1 MIEIKGLSFGYNQRE
16 VLSDINIRIEDGEIV
31 SIIGP
36 NGSGKTTLLRCIN
49 KILKVKKGEISIR
62 GQSLNHFS
70 LRELSTLLGYVPQR
84 EMISFPF
91 TVFEIVL
98 MGRRPYINW
107 GLRPYDVEVV
117 NDVLEMLDL
126 DGFSNRF
133 FDELSGGERQR
144 VLIARAFAQQP
155 KVLLLDEPTTS
166 LDLKHQLD
174 VFDLIKDIG
183 KKKGVSII
191 YAIHDLHLAARFSE
205 RVIML
210 KNGRIF
216 ADGAPEDV
224 ITAENIRKVYEVEA
238 YTDSN
243 GGSFHIVP
251 VRALKSNEA
260 QTYGANEVSEHK
272 YTG

>member
-1 MIEIKGLSFGYNQRE
+1 MIEIKDLSFSYNQRE
-16 VLSDINIRIEDGEIV
+16 VLSNIDIRIEDGEIV

-49 KILKVKKGEISIR
+49 KVLRVKKGKILIR
-62 GQSLNHFS
+62 GQSLEHFS
-70 LRELSTLLGYVPQR
+70 LRRLSTLLGYVPQR
-84 EMISFPF
+84 ETSSFPF

-107 GLRPYDVEVV
+107 GLTEYDIEVV
-117 NDVLEMLDL
+117 NETLGMLDL

-144 VLIARAFAQQP
+144 VLIARAFAQEP
-155 KVLLLDEPTTS
+155 RVLLLDEPTTS
-166 LDLKHQLD
+166 LDLKHQLE
-174 VFDLIKDIG
+174 VFDLIKEIG

-191 YAIHDLHLAARFSE
+191 YAIHDLYLAAKFSE

-216 ADGAPEDV
+216 VDGVPEDV
-224 ITAENIRKVYEVEA
+224 ITTENIRKVYGVEA

-251 VRALKSNEA
+251 VRALKEER
-260 QTYGANEVSEHK
+260 Q
-272 YTG
+272 

>member
-1 MIEIKGLSFGYNQRE
+1 MIEIRGLSFSYNQRE
-16 VLSDINIRIEDGEIV
+16 VLSSIDLKIEEGEIV
-31 SIIGP
+31 AIIGP
-36 NGSGKTTLLRCIN
+36 NGSGKTTLLRCVN
-49 KILKVKKGEISIR
+49 KVLKVKKGEIFIR

-70 LRELSTLLGYVPQR
+70 LRKLSTLLGYVPQR
-84 EMISFPF
+84 ETTSFPF

-107 GLRPYDVEVV
+107 GVAEYDIEVV
-117 NDVLEMLDL
+117 NETLHMLDL

-155 KVLLLDEPTTS
+155 KVLLLDEPVNS
-166 LDLKHQLD
+166 LDLKHQLE
-174 VFDLIKDIG
+174 VFDLIWDVG

-191 YAIHDLHLAARFSE
+191 YAIHDLHTAARFSE

-243 GGSFHIVP
+243 GGSFHVVP
-251 VRALKSNEA
+251 LRALKEGS
-260 QTYGANEVSEHK
+260 
-272 YTG
+272 

>member
-1 MIEIKGLSFGYNQRE
+1 MIEVKGLYFSYKRKE
-16 VLSDINIRIEDGEIV
+16 VLSSIDIKVQDGEIV

-49 KILKVKKGEISIR
+49 KILKLKKGEILIGGR
-62 GQSLNHFS
+62 GLEHIS
-70 LRELSTLLGYVPQR
+70 LRKLSTLLGYVPQR
-84 EMISFPF
+84 ETTSFPF
-91 TVFEIVL
+91 TVFEMVL
-98 MGRRPYINW
+98 MGRRPYITW
-107 GLRPYDVEVV
+107 GVTEYDIEVV
-117 NDVLEMLDL
+117 YETLRMLDL
-126 DGFSNRF
+126 DSFSNRF

-155 KVLLLDEPTTS
+155 KVLLLDEPTNS
-166 LDLKHQLD
+166 LDLKHQLE
-174 VFDLIKDIG
+174 VFDIIKDIG

-210 KNGRIF
+210 KNGKVF
-216 ADGAPEDV
+216 ADGAPESV
-224 ITAENIRKVYEVEA
+224 ITAGNIRDVYGVEA

-251 VRALKSNEA
+251 LRALKKD
-260 QTYGANEVSEHK
+260 GR
-272 YTG
+272 